1 MRADHGGPWRN
12 GTVRVHDVHMAGE
25 EHPVI
30 RTPDQRI
37 RVFVSS
43 TLRELAEERQAVR
56 RAVERLRLAPV
67 MFELG
72 ARPHPPRDLY
82 RSYLAQ
88 SDVFVGI
95 YGSSYGWIAPDEEV
109 SGLEDEYNLA
119 PRGMPRLIYVK
130 ETDARDER
138 LSGLIARIQADDTA
152 AYLRFTTADALEDQV
167 AGDLA
172 MLLAERFDESR
183 AGDTASDDAGST
195 LVGRVPVPYT
205 KTIGR
210 EADID
215 AVRTLLAR
223 GTDRVVSLIGPGGIG
238 KSRLAIESALA
249 CEDLFPDGVY
259 FVLLEG
265 VLEPGLLLPTIAYYL
280 GIRDN
285 GEAAIEERIAHALD
299 GRRVLIVLDN
309 FEQIVDAAPVLVRLY
324 SVAPDAA
331 FLVTSRIV
339 LRIRGERVYDVPALT
354 TPPSGAP
361 ASLDRATRS
370 AAVALF
376 VDRAQAVDPGFDVTR
391 DNAGALADI
400 CRALD
405 GLPLAIELAA
415 AKVRLLSPGE
425 IAERLVQSLPLLTA
439 AVRDLPERH
448 RTMRATIDWSVSL
461 LPASQ
466 RDLLEDLGV
475 FATRFTL
482 DAVEALGAGRSWDG
496 QAIDALAALVDGSL
510 VKQAEIGGRRVF
522 SLLAIVREYA
532 IGRLKERGDADAVRV
547 AHADHYRALVR
558 RIAPDLGG
566 PGQVEAVARL
576 GLDLPNLRAA
586 VRHLI
591 YTGRLDEAGD
601 FAWSLLIYWWISGFF
616 AEVRL
621 WMLELLEK
629 QHEHPITPHTRAIAW
644 FFALWGEMWQR
655 PSEQVVAGL
664 GECVRLFSESGDAD
678 AAAMALAARA
688 TARVQ
693 LSDPDADK
701 AEAELREAVVRLR
714 ELGNGWAE
722 AITEV
727 SLGRLAWVRGA
738 TDDALA
744 HFDRATAV
752 AEAGGDLFTTSVAG
766 NLRSRLNF
774 QRGRIEEAAAEFVHT
789 LLLSI
794 RLHYDEGVAYGLEG
808 VCAVAAAHGEAWR
821 AAALAVAAGEIR
833 RRIGIFDVEAFTV
846 HTPYLEILRG
856 RDPASVAAGEAAG
869 AELTMAEALQL
880 ALSEEEF
887 ASAAVA
893 VRAW

>member
-1 MRADHGGPWRN
+1 MVTGMQH
-12 GTVRVHDVHMAGE
+12 
-25 EHPVI
+25 HPVI

-43 TLRELAEERQAVR
+43 TLRELAEEREAVR
-56 RAVERLRLAPV
+56 SAIERLRLAPV

-95 YGSSYGWIAPDEEV
+95 YGDSYGWVAPDEQV

-119 PRGMPRLIYVK
+119 PREMPKLIYVK
-130 ETDARDER
+130 DTDTRDDR
-138 LSGLIARIQADDTA
+138 LKELISRIQADDTA
-152 AYLRFTTADALEDQV
+152 AYLHFRSAQDLEDQV

-172 MLLAERFDESR
+172 MLLAERFDQSR
-183 AGDTASDDAGST
+183 APVRAEPESGPN

-205 KTIGR
+205 TTIGR
-210 EADID
+210 EDDIE

-238 KSRLAIESALA
+238 KSRLAIEASLA
-249 CEDLFPDGVY
+249 CADMFPDGVY

-265 VLEPGLLLPTIAYYL
+265 VLESGLLLPTIAYYL

-285 GEAAIEERIAHALD
+285 GEAALEERIAVALE

-324 SVAPDAA
+324 TVAPAA
-331 FLVTSRIV
+331 TFLVTSRIV
-339 LRIRGERVYDVPALT
+339 LRIRGERVYEVPPLT
-354 TPPSGAP
+354 TPAGDRP

-370 AAVALF
+370 AAVSLF
-376 VDRAQAVDPGFDVTR
+376 VDRARAIDPHFDVTP
-391 DNAGALADI
+391 DNARDLADI
-400 CRALD
+400 CRRLE

-415 AKVRLLSPGE
+415 AKVRILNPAE
-425 IAERLVQSLPLLTA
+425 IAERLEQSLPLLTA

-461 LPASQ
+461 LPESQ
-466 RDLLEDLGV
+466 RGLLEDLGV

-482 DAVEALGAGRSWDG
+482 EAVESIGAGRSWDG
-496 QAIDALAALVDGSL
+496 QALEALASLVDGSL
-510 VKQAEIGGRRVF
+510 VKQGEIGGRRVF

-532 IGRLKERGDADAVRV
+532 IGRLKQRGDADEVRR
-547 AHADHYRALVR
+547 AHADYYRTMVARV
-558 RIAPDLGG
+558 APDLGG
-566 PGQVEAVARL
+566 PGQAEAVARL

-591 YTGRLDEAGD
+591 YTDRLDDAGD

-616 AEVRL
+616 AEVRV

-629 QHEHPITPHTRAIAW
+629 QHEQPITPHTRAVAW

-664 GECVRLFSESGDAD
+664 GECVRLFTETGDED

-693 LSDPDADK
+693 FSLLDTDK
-701 AEAELREAVVRLR
+701 AEAELHQAVERLR
-714 ELGNGWAE
+714 GRGNTWAE
-722 AITEV
+722 AITDV
-727 SLGRLAWVRGA
+727 SLGRLAWVKGD
-738 TDDALA
+738 TEDALA
-744 HFDRATAV
+744 HFDHATSV

-774 QRGRIEEAAAEFVHT
+774 ELGRIEEAEREFVHT

-794 RLHYDEGVAYGLEG
+794 GLHYEEGVAYGLEG

-833 RRIGIFDVEAFTV
+833 RRIGIFDVQAFTV

-856 RDPASVAAGEAAG
+856 HDPQSVAAGEAAG
-869 AELTMAEALQL
+869 AELTVAEAVQL
-880 ALSEEEF
+880 ALP
-887 ASAAVA
+887 AAEYESVA
-893 VRAW
+893 DKLRSW

>member
-1 MRADHGGPWRN
+1 M
-12 GTVRVHDVHMAGE
+12 
-25 EHPVI
+25 I

-43 TLRELAEERQAVR
+43 TLRELADEREAVR
-56 RAVERLRLAPV
+56 SAIERLRLAPV

-72 ARPHPPRDLY
+72 ARPHPPRELY

-95 YGSSYGWIAPDEEV
+95 YGASYGWVAPDEEV

-119 PRGMPRLIYVK
+119 PASMPKLIYVK
-130 ETDARDER
+130 DGDGRDER
-138 LSGLIARIQADDTA
+138 LSELIARIQSDDTA
-152 AYLRFTTADALEDQV
+152 AYLHFSTADELADRV
-167 AGDLA
+167 AEDLA

-183 AGDTASDDAGST
+183 SPGPEPDDDDATPT
-195 LVGRVPVPYT
+195 LVGRIPVPYT
-205 KTIGR
+205 TTIGR
-210 EADID
+210 EHDID

-223 GTDRVVSLIGPGGIG
+223 GTDRVVSLVGPGGIG

-249 CEDLFPDGVY
+249 CRDLFPDGVY

-285 GEAAIEERIAHALD
+285 GEAALEERIAHALAE
-299 GRRVLIVLDN
+299 RRVLIVLDN

-324 SVAPDAA
+324 TVAPTAE

-339 LRIRGERVYDVPALT
+339 LRIRGERVYDVPPLT
-354 TPPSGAP
+354 TPPGDGP
-361 ASLDRATRS
+361 ASMDRTTRS
-370 AAVALF
+370 AAVSLF
-376 VDRAQAVDPGFDVTR
+376 VDRARAIDADFDVTDENAR
-391 DNAGALADI
+391 DLADI
-400 CRALD
+400 CRTLE

-415 AKVRLLSPGE
+415 AKVRILSPAD
-425 IAERLVQSLPLLTA
+425 IADRLEQSLPLLTA

-461 LPASQ
+461 LPDAQ
-466 RDLLEDLGV
+466 RELLEDLGV

-482 DAVEALGAGRSWDG
+482 DAVEALGAGRAWDG
-496 QAIDALAALVDGSL
+496 QAIDALTALIDASL
-510 VKQAEIGGRRVF
+510 VKQSELGGRRVF

-532 IGRLKERGDADAVRV
+532 LGRLKERGDAVRV
-547 AHADHYRALVR
+547 RRAHADYYRALVQR
-558 RIAPDLGG
+558 VAPELGG
-566 PGQVEAVARL
+566 RGQAEAVVRL
-576 GLDLPNLRAA
+576 GLELPNLRAA
-586 VRHLI
+586 VRHLV
-591 YTGRLDEAGD
+591 YTNRLDDAGD

-616 AEVRL
+616 AEVRV

-629 QHEHPITPHTRAIAW
+629 QHDEPITPHTRAIAW

-664 GECVRLFSESGDAD
+664 GECVRLFTESGDED

-693 LSDPDADK
+693 FSNFDADK
-701 AEAELREAVVRLR
+701 ADTELREAVVTLR
-714 ELGNGWAE
+714 ERGNAWAE

-727 SLGRLAWVRGA
+727 SLGRLAWLRGS

-744 HFDRATAV
+744 HFDRATSV
-752 AEAGGDLFTTSVAG
+752 AEAGGDLFTTIVAG
-766 NLRSRLNF
+766 NLRARLTF
-774 QRGRIEEAAAEFVHT
+774 QLGHVEEAEAEFVHT
-789 LLLSI
+789 LLLSVG
-794 RLHYDEGVAYGLEG
+794 LHYEEGVAYGLEG

-846 HTPYLEILRG
+846 HTPYLDILRG
-856 RDPASVAAGEAAG
+856 RDPQSVAAGETAG
-869 AELTMAEALQL
+869 AEMTVAEAMQVALPEHEFAAVAEAL
-880 ALSEEEF
+880 
-887 ASAAVA
+887 
-893 VRAW
+893 RAW

>member
-1 MRADHGGPWRN
+1 MVTGP
-12 GTVRVHDVHMAGE
+12 DAA
-25 EHPVI
+25 VI

-43 TLRELAEERQAVR
+43 TLRELAEERDAVR
-56 RAVERLRLAPV
+56 SAIERLRLAPV

-95 YGSSYGWIAPDEEV
+95 YGDSYGWVAPGEDV

-119 PRGMPRLIYVK
+119 PRAMPKLIYVK
-130 ETDARDER
+130 DTDTRDDR
-138 LSGLIARIQADDTA
+138 LKTLIARIQADDTA
-152 AYLRFTTADALEDQV
+152 AYLHFTDARDLEDQV
-167 AGDLA
+167 AADLA
-172 MLLAERFDESR
+172 TLLAERFDESR
-183 AGDTASDDAGST
+183 GDAASVPGEAPSP
-195 LVGRVPVPYT
+195 LAGRVPVPYT
-205 KTIGR
+205 TTIGR

-249 CEDLFPDGVY
+249 CGDLFPDGVY

-265 VLEPGLLLPTIAYYL
+265 VLESGLLLPTIAYHL

-285 GEAAIEERIAHALD
+285 GEAALEERIAHALAD
-299 GRRVLIVLDN
+299 RRVLIVLDN

-324 SVAPDAA
+324 TVAPTAT

-339 LRIRGERVYDVPALT
+339 LHIRGERVYDVPPLT
-354 TPPSGAP
+354 TPPGHGP

-370 AAVALF
+370 GAVSLF
-376 VDRAQAVDPGFDVTR
+376 VDRARAIDPRFDVTPGNAR
-391 DNAGALADI
+391 DLADI
-400 CRALD
+400 CRRLE

-415 AKVRLLSPGE
+415 AKVRILSPAG
-425 IAERLVQSLPLLTA
+425 IADRLGQSLPLLTA

-461 LPASQ
+461 LPDDQ
-466 RDLLEDLGV
+466 RALLEDLGV

-482 DAVEALGAGRSWDG
+482 DAVEALASGTAWSDH
-496 QAIDALAALVDGSL
+496 AIDGLAALVDGSL
-510 VKQAEIGGRRVF
+510 VKQTEVGGRRVF

-532 IGRLKERGDADAVRV
+532 LEHLKARGDADRVRR
-547 AHADHYRALVR
+547 AHADYYRGLVQR
-558 RIAPDLGG
+558 VAPDLGG
-566 PGQVEAVARL
+566 PGQAEAVRRL
-576 GLDLPNLRAA
+576 GLELPNLRAA

-591 YTGRLDEAGD
+591 HTNRLDDAGD

-616 AEVRL
+616 AEVRV

-629 QHEHPITPHTRAIAW
+629 QSDQPITQHTRAVAW

-664 GECVRLFSESGDAD
+664 GECVRLFTESGDED

-693 LSDPDADK
+693 LSDHDTDR
-701 AEAELREAVVRLR
+701 AEDELRQAVVALR
-714 ELGNGWAE
+714 EDGNTWAE

-744 HFDRATAV
+744 HFDRATSV
-752 AEAGGDLFTTSVAG
+752 AESGGDLFTTSVAG
-766 NLRSRLNF
+766 NLRARLNF
-774 QRGRIEEAAAEFVHT
+774 QLGRIEDAEREFVHT

-794 RLHYDEGVAYGLEG
+794 GLHYDEGVAYGLEG

-833 RRIGIFDVEAFTV
+833 QRIGIFDVEAFTV
-846 HTPYLEILRG
+846 HTPYLDILRG
-856 RDPASVAAGEAAG
+856 RDAQSVAAGERAG
-869 AELTMAEALQL
+869 AELTIVEAGQL
-880 ALSEEEF
+880 ALSEEDY
-887 ASAAVA
+887 AGVA
-893 VRAW
+893 EILRNW

>member
-1 MRADHGGPWRN
+1 M
-12 GTVRVHDVHMAGE
+12 
-25 EHPVI
+25 I

-43 TLRELAEERQAVR
+43 TLRELGDEREAVR
-56 RAVERLRLAPV
+56 SAIERLRLAPV

-88 SDVFVGI
+88 SDVFIGI
-95 YGSSYGWIAPDEEV
+95 YGASYGWVAPGEEV

-119 PRGMPRLIYVK
+119 AAEMPKLIYVK
-130 ETDARDER
+130 DADPRDER
-138 LSGLIARIQADDTA
+138 LTQLIARIQADDTA
-152 AYLRFTTADALEDQV
+152 AYLHFRSVDDLEDQV

-183 AGDTASDDAGST
+183 ASAASEPEPVIPS
-195 LVGRVPVPYT
+195 LIGRVPVPYT
-205 KTIGR
+205 PTIGR

-238 KSRLAIESALA
+238 KSRLAIETALA
-249 CEDLFPDGVY
+249 CGDMFPDGVY

-285 GEAAIEERIAHALD
+285 GEAALEERIAHALAD
-299 GRRVLIVLDN
+299 RRVLIVLDN

-324 SVAPDAA
+324 TVAPTAT

-339 LRIRGERVYDVPALT
+339 LRIRGERVFEVAPLT
-354 TPPSGAP
+354 TPAGDGP

-370 AAVALF
+370 AAVTLF
-376 VDRAQAVDPGFDVTR
+376 VDRARAIDADFDVSAE
-391 DNAGALADI
+391 NAADLADI
-400 CRALD
+400 CRRLE

-415 AKVRLLSPGE
+415 AKVRILSPAG
-425 IAERLVQSLPLLTA
+425 IAERLERSLPLLTA

-461 LPASQ
+461 LPDSQ
-466 RDLLEDLGV
+466 RELLEDLGV

-482 DAVEALGAGRSWDG
+482 DAVEALGEGRSWG
-496 QAIDALAALVDGSL
+496 EHAIDALTALIDGSL
-510 VKQAEIGGRRVF
+510 VKQSQVGGRRVF
-522 SLLAIVREYA
+522 SLLALVREYA
-532 IGRLKERGDADAVRV
+532 LGRLKDRGDAVRV
-547 AHADHYRALVR
+547 RRAHADYYRGLVQ

-566 PGQVEAVARL
+566 SGQADAVVRL
-576 GLDLPNLRAA
+576 GLELPNLRAA
-586 VRHLI
+586 VRHLVH
-591 YTGRLDEAGD
+591 TNRLDDAGD

-629 QHEHPITPHTRAIAW
+629 QHDQPITPHTRAIAW

-664 GECVRLFSESGDAD
+664 GECVRLFTESGDED

-693 LSDPDADK
+693 FSIFDTDR
-701 AEAELREAVVRLR
+701 AEAELREAVVTLSAR
-714 ELGNGWAE
+714 GNTWAE

-744 HFDRATAV
+744 HFDRATSV
-752 AEAGGDLFTTSVAG
+752 AESRGDLFTTSVAG
-766 NLRSRLNF
+766 NLRARLNF
-774 QRGRIEEAAAEFVHT
+774 QLGRTEEAEREFVHT

-794 RLHYDEGVAYGLEG
+794 GLHYEEGIAYGLEG

-846 HTPYLEILRG
+846 HTPHLEILRG
-856 RDPASVAAGEAAG
+856 HDQASVEAGRTAG
-869 AELTMAEALQL
+869 AELTVAEAVQL
-880 ALSEEEF
+880 ALPEHEWET
-887 ASAAVA
+887 VA
-893 VRAW
+893 DSLRAW

>member
-1 MRADHGGPWRN
+1 M
-12 GTVRVHDVHMAGE
+12 
-25 EHPVI
+25 I

-43 TLRELAEERQAVR
+43 TLRELGDEREAVR
-56 RAVERLRLAPV
+56 SAIERLRLAPV

-88 SDVFVGI
+88 SDIFIGI
-95 YGSSYGWIAPDEEV
+95 YGASYGWVAPGEEI

-119 PRGMPRLIYVK
+119 PREMPKLIYVK
-130 ETDARDER
+130 DTDARDER
-138 LSGLIARIQADDTA
+138 LTQLIARIQADDTA
-152 AYLRFTTADALEDQV
+152 AYLHFRSAADLEDQV

-183 AGDTASDDAGST
+183 APAASDPEPAMPS
-195 LVGRVPVPYT
+195 LIGRVPVPYT
-205 KTIGR
+205 PTIGR

-238 KSRLAIESALA
+238 KSRLAIETALA
-249 CEDLFPDGVY
+249 CGDMFPDGVY

-285 GEAAIEERIAHALD
+285 GEAALEERIAHALAD
-299 GRRVLIVLDN
+299 RRVLIVLDN

-324 SVAPDAA
+324 TVAPTAT

-339 LRIRGERVYDVPALT
+339 LRIRGERVFEVSPLSTPA
-354 TPPSGAP
+354 GDGP

-370 AAVALF
+370 AAVTLF
-376 VDRAQAVDPGFDVTR
+376 VDRARAIDADFDVSSE
-391 DNAGALADI
+391 NAGDLADI
-400 CRALD
+400 CRRLE

-415 AKVRLLSPGE
+415 AKVRILSPAG
-425 IAERLVQSLPLLTA
+425 IAERLERSLPLLTA

-461 LPASQ
+461 LPDSQ
-466 RDLLEDLGV
+466 RELLEDLGV

-482 DAVEALGAGRSWDG
+482 DAVEALGEGRPWG
-496 QAIDALAALVDGSL
+496 EHAIDALTALIDGSL
-510 VKQAEIGGRRVF
+510 VKQSEVGGRRVF
-522 SLLAIVREYA
+522 SLLSLVREYA
-532 IGRLKERGDADAVRV
+532 LGRLKERGDAVRV
-547 AHADHYRALVR
+547 RRAHADYYRALVQ
-558 RIAPDLGG
+558 RIAPGLGG
-566 PGQVEAVARL
+566 SGQADAVVRL
-576 GLDLPNLRAA
+576 GLELPNLRAA
-586 VRHLI
+586 VRHLVH
-591 YTGRLDEAGD
+591 TNRLDDAGD

-629 QHEHPITPHTRAIAW
+629 QHDQPITPHTRAIAW

-664 GECVRLFSESGDAD
+664 GECVRLFTESGDED

-693 LSDPDADK
+693 FSILDTDR
-701 AEAELREAVVRLR
+701 AEAELREAVVTLSAR
-714 ELGNGWAE
+714 GNTWAE

-744 HFDRATAV
+744 HFDRATSV
-752 AEAGGDLFTTSVAG
+752 AESRDDLFTTSVAG
-766 NLRSRLNF
+766 NLRARLNF
-774 QRGRIEEAAAEFVHT
+774 QLGRIEEAEREFVHT
-789 LLLSI
+789 LMLSI
-794 RLHYDEGVAYGLEG
+794 GLHYEEGIAYGLEG

-846 HTPYLEILRG
+846 HTPHLEIVRG
-856 RDPASVAAGEAAG
+856 HDAASVEAGQLAG
-869 AELTMAEALQL
+869 AELTVAEAVQL
-880 ALSEEEF
+880 ALPEHEWET
-887 ASAAVA
+887 VA
-893 VRAW
+893 DSFRAW

>member
-1 MRADHGGPWRN
+1 M
-12 GTVRVHDVHMAGE
+12 
-25 EHPVI
+25 I

-43 TLRELAEERQAVR
+43 TLRELSDEREAVR
-56 RAVERLRLAPV
+56 SAIERLRLAPV

-95 YGSSYGWIAPDEEV
+95 YGASYGWVAPEEEV

-119 PRGMPRLIYVK
+119 PREMPKLIYVK
-130 ETDARDER
+130 DTDSRDER
-138 LSGLIARIQADDTA
+138 LTGLISRIQADDTA
-152 AYLRFTTADALEDQV
+152 AYLHFHTAADLEDQV

-183 AGDTASDDAGST
+183 ATAEPELEPEAPT
-195 LVGRVPVPYT
+195 LIGRVPVPYT
-205 KTIGR
+205 PTIGR

-223 GTDRVVSLIGPGGIG
+223 GTDRVVSLVGPGGIG
-238 KSRLAIESALA
+238 KSRLAIETALA
-249 CEDLFPDGVY
+249 CGDMFPDGVY

-285 GEAAIEERIAHALD
+285 GEAALEERIAHALAE
-299 GRRVLIVLDN
+299 RRVLIVLDN

-324 SVAPDAA
+324 TVAPTAT

-339 LRIRGERVYDVPALT
+339 LRIRGERVFEVSPLTMPA
-354 TPPSGAP
+354 GDGP

-370 AAVALF
+370 AAVTLF
-376 VDRAQAVDPGFDVTR
+376 VDRARAIDADFDVTA
-391 DNAGALADI
+391 DNAGDLADI
-400 CRALD
+400 CRRLE

-415 AKVRLLSPGE
+415 AKVRILSPAG
-425 IAERLVQSLPLLTA
+425 IAERLERSLPLLTA

-461 LPASQ
+461 LPDTQ
-466 RDLLEDLGV
+466 RELLEDLGV

-482 DAVEALGAGRSWDG
+482 DAVEALGAGRSWGDD
-496 QAIDALAALVDGSL
+496 AIDALTALIDGSL
-510 VKQAEIGGRRVF
+510 VKQGEVGGRRVF
-522 SLLAIVREYA
+522 SLLAMVREYA
-532 IGRLKERGDADAVRV
+532 LGRLKDRGDAVQVRR
-547 AHADHYRALVR
+547 AHADYYRALVQR
-558 RIAPDLGG
+558 LAPGLGG
-566 PGQVEAVARL
+566 DGQAEAVVRL
-576 GLDLPNLRAA
+576 GLELPNLRAA

-591 YTGRLDEAGD
+591 YTNRLDDAGD

-616 AEVRL
+616 AEVRV

-629 QHEHPITPHTRAIAW
+629 QHDEPITQRTRAIAW

-655 PSEQVVAGL
+655 PSEQVIAGL
-664 GECVRLFSESGDAD
+664 GECVRLFTESGDED

-693 LSDPDADK
+693 FSHLDTDK
-701 AEAELREAVVRLR
+701 AEAELREAVVTLSER
-714 ELGNGWAE
+714 GNTWAE

-744 HFDRATAV
+744 HFDRATSV
-752 AEAGGDLFTTSVAG
+752 AEARGDLFTTSVAG
-766 NLRSRLNF
+766 NLRARLNF
-774 QRGRIEEAAAEFVHT
+774 QLGRIEDAEREFVHT

-794 RLHYDEGVAYGLEG
+794 RLHYEEGVAYGLEG
-808 VCAVAAAHGEAWR
+808 VCAVAAAHSEAWR
-821 AAALAVAAGEIR
+821 AAALAVAAGVIR

-856 RDPASVAAGEAAG
+856 HDPQSVDAGQTAG
-869 AELTMAEALQL
+869 ADLTVAEAVQL
-880 ALSEEEF
+880 ALPEHEWDT
-887 ASAAVA
+887 VA
-893 VRAW
+893 DILRTW